1 MCFKEEMQNNNT
13 QVPYGLD
20 VMTLAAHSLK
30 SCLSLFLD
38 TGVPVLTFRI
48 EPRGIFIC
56 ESDSSQSIVVSSSFA
71 RHSFHRFKTPRDER
85 VVFSVDTTS
94 IVQCLKTATSSCSVQ
109 FGFEGCGGSGEGDQ
123 AEGGLVPRK
132 LVVVRTVDNKTVDEA
147 VNNPA
152 ASRLAFRHKIDIL
165 KCPPSQVLFDMEPIR
180 AAAMQGLQLSFVI
193 RHSTLSS
200 IVKEFGR
207 LHRREFFVSS
217 RGSDSVLFSSDAPK
231 HVGID
236 DGGGDDGSNAKDHGQ
251 QLEVV
256 LCDPQWCDSAG
267 DEMGTALGGVDVEL
281 NDHNRMIAGMARP
294 RQGFVIYG
302 RFNLKILSRALK
314 TQCSKEVQ
322 LFLIPPAMSTSEPP
336 PSVVDDAVLV
346 VRQEPLCLGEINVV
360 VPSSS

>member
-1 MCFKEEMQNNNT
+1 MEANAT
-13 QVPYGLD
+13 ATHGLD

-56 ESDSSQSIVVSSSFA
+56 ESDSSQSIVVSASFA

-109 FGFEGCGGSGEGDQ
+109 FGFEGDVGSKKGDQ
-123 AEGGLVPRK
+123 ADGLVPRK
-132 LVVVRTVDNKTVDEA
+132 LVVVRTVDNKTVHEA

-165 KCPPSQVLFDMEPIR
+165 KCPPSQVFFNMEPIHT
-180 AAAMQGLQLSFVI
+180 AAMQGLQLSFVI
-193 RHSTLSS
+193 RHSTLSN

-207 LHRREFFVSS
+207 LQRKEFVVSS
-217 RGSDSVLFSSDAPK
+217 CGRDSVLFSSEPPK
-231 HVGID
+231 QPALDGESGD
-236 DGGGDDGSNAKDHGQ
+236 RGGGDDEGEDGRGQ

-256 LCDPQWCDSAG
+256 LCDPQWCDSVASDG
-267 DEMGTALGGVDVEL
+267 MGMSSGGVDAEL
-281 NDHNRMIAGMARP
+281 SDNNRMIVGMARP
-294 RQGFVIYG
+294 QEGFVIYG
-302 RFNLKILSRALK
+302 WFNLKILSRALK

-322 LFLIPPAMSTSEPP
+322 LFLIPPSISTDDPRP
-336 PSVVDDAVLV
+336 RVVDDAVLV

-360 VPSSS
+360 VPSSH